1 MSIKS
6 QSIGALFL
14 ALVVILALN
23 PKIINNIYE
32 NVLGRIFLICVV
44 IFFSINNATL
54 GLLVV
59 LVIITALNQFGS
71 FTEGFEP
78 NQGEKEGQSVLTK
91 GVKLNMN
98 KLKKKISNL
107 KEEKED
113 GTTGVNLQDLRN
125 TTMAKDSNT
134 IQVDKNMNSS
144 EEVSPST
151 SSMLN
156 PSLKENFSSLR

>member
-14 ALVVILALN
+14 ALVVILGLN

-71 FTEGFEP
+71 FTEGFEQ
-78 NQGEKEGQSVLTK
+78 NQGEQSVVTEVNN
-91 GVKLNMN
+91 VKPNIN
-98 KLKKKISNL
+98 NVKKLSDL
-107 KEEKED
+107 KEEKAE

-151 SSMLN
+151 SSTLN
-156 PSLKENFSSLR
+156 PSLKENFTSLY